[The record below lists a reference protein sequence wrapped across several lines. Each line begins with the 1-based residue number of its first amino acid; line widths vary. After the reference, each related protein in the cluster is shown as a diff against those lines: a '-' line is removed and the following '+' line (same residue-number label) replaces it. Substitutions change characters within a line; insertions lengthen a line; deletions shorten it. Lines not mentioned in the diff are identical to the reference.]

1 MKTERK
7 MGFKIVTEMSGQEN
21 STISTSIRSKDKRV
35 VSSNITLLILALI
48 LMWLLLLVSICSG
61 FVDQDT
67 MKLLELGMARG
78 APIQ

>member
-35 VSSNITLLILALI
+35 VSSIITLLILALI